1 MPNLTDRMRTK
12 HLDELNQLSEDKFV
26 DVVKANAAK
35 YPDMIKHLEQTKS
48 LYLDEVYKI
57 VRENTANQMAELDEL
72 DLGFEADGQ
81 GNELPQTSET
91 W

>member
-1 MPNLTDRMRTK
+1 MPNLTGRMRTN
-12 HLDELNQLSEDKFV
+12 HLAELNQLNEAKFV
-26 DVVKANAAK
+26 DLVKANAAK

-57 VRENTANQMAELDEL
+57 VQENTANQMAELDEL
-72 DLGFEADGQ
+72 DLGFEPDEQ